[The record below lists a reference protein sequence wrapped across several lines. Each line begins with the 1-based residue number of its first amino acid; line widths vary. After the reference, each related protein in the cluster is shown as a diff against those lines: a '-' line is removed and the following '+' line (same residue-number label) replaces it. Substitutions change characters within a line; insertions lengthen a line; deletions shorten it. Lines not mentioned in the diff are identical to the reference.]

1 MTDKELMQMVL
12 DALRI
17 CIPDYDRQAK
27 RVVEL
32 QRQHMDAITALR
44 ARLAQPE
51 PQSVRERVDETLVA
65 LAEAEAKNTLICPKC
80 KADRFKVDCQGDRMN
95 CGLTMEAQTEGCS
108 TCGIKGIHA
117 CLGKKPE
124 PVGYVYSEAWTP
136 IKKAAINGDIPNG
149 TPLYTAPPQR
159 EWVGLTADEI
169 VPLINLID
177 TDRTAA
183 VLGVMDFA
191 RAVEALVKEK
201 NT

>member
-1 MTDKELMQMVL
+1 
-12 DALRI
+12 
-17 CIPDYDRQAK
+17 
-27 RVVEL
+27 
-32 QRQHMDAITALR
+32 
-44 ARLAQPE
+44 
-51 PQSVRERVDETLVA
+51 
-65 LAEAEAKNTLICPKC
+65 
-80 KADRFKVDCQGDRMN
+80 MN

-159 EWVGLTADEI
+159 NEPEPVAWMNEGDIGKTDWKVWAHGKPTATI
-169 VPLINLID
+169 PLY
-177 TDRTAA
+177 AA
-183 VLGVMDFA
+183 P
-191 RAVEALVKEK
+191 KEK